1 MKRDSPCEPAV
12 GDTNPDKRPKLDQL
26 DTTGRNNTTLEF
38 EAQADCSAITSAV
51 ANTTPTEPG
60 AIEADEPT
68 PSLSKRKNKTRGSR
82 GRGRDQRARTDRNAE
97 RKGSWA
103 SRGTRNED
111 DKPVDDIGEKAP
123 RLPKKKVA
131 VLIGFCGTGYNGMQ
145 IQREAG
151 TNTIENTLFDA
162 MVKAGAVSKDNSDDP
177 VKVNFQR
184 AARTDAGVHA
194 AGNVVSLKMITE
206 PPDTPDLVAKLNEL
220 LPPEIRVWTFVRAT
234 NAFNSSPV
242 DRTACDSRVYE
253 YMFPSSA
260 LLPPMPGTPMERHTK
275 PETIDPNGPDWEYW
289 SLPDA
294 TKPETMRAWRIGKG
308 QFEALRESAKLYE
321 GTHNFHNFTVGLEHS
336 DPSAL
341 RYMISI
347 DVKEPYVLDGIEW
360 ISVMYH
366 GQSFMLHQRKMT
378 TLLIFTSRTGTPA
391 SSLIPQAFNS
401 PKLLIPKAPAL
412 GLLLQEPRFGTYNKH
427 VLEENELAAGRGETD
442 RVREP
447 IEWEPLR
454 EKIDGFKHAYIYRR
468 IRAEEAKQGVFA
480 AWLKFID
487 SYDGWEFKYLN
498 PRGEIPSEA
507 VVHPEKRKQ
516 GSTNK
521 FREYL
526 WKNPAGKGGESVPDS
541 EDEEGDTIK
550 KPSVDMEG

>member
-1 MKRDSPCEPAV
+1 MYSGISE
-12 GDTNPDKRPKLDQL
+12 KLDRSS
-26 DTTGRNNTTLEF
+26 T
-38 EAQADCSAITSAV
+38 TSAV
-51 ANTTPTEPG
+51 ADTTPAETSAKDAEDS
-60 AIEADEPT
+60 A
-68 PSLSKRKNKTRGSR
+68 PSSSKRKNKPRG
-82 GRGRDQRARTDRNAE
+82 E
-97 RKGSWA
+97 RKGGWA
-103 SRGTRNED
+103 SRGTRDGE
-111 DKPVDDIGEKAP
+111 DKPVDDGEEKAP
-123 RLPKKKVA
+123 RFPKKKVA
-131 VLIGFCGTGYNGMQ
+131 VLIGFCGTGK
-145 IQREAG
+145 QREEG

-177 VKVNFQR
+177 VKVNLQR

-234 NAFNSSPV
+234 NTFNS
-242 DRTACDSRVYE
+242 RACDSRVYE

-260 LLPPMPGTPMERHTK
+260 LLPPMPGTPMEQHTK
-275 PETIDPNGPDWEYW
+275 PELPDLNGPDWEYW
-289 SLPDA
+289 TRPDA

-308 QFEALRESAKLYE
+308 
-321 GTHNFHNFTVGLEHS
+321 THNFHNFTIGLEHS

-347 DVKEPYVLDGIEW
+347 EVKEPYVLDGIEW

-378 TLLIFTSRTGTPA
+378 TLLLLTSRTGTPA
-391 SSLIPQAFNS
+391 ASLIPQTFNS
-401 PKLLIPKAPAL
+401 SKLLIPKAPAL

-427 VLEENELAAGRGETD
+427 ILEENELASGRGQTD

-454 EKIDGFKHAYIYRR
+454 DRIDAFKHAYIYSR
-468 IRAEEAKQGVFA
+468 IRAEEAKHGVFA

-487 SYDGWEFKYLN
+487 DYDGWEFKYLN
-498 PRGEIPSEA
+498 PGGDVPLEA
-507 VVHPEKRKQ
+507 VVHREKRKQ

-526 WKNPAGKGGESVPDS
+526 WKNPSGKGGEGVADS
-541 EDEEGDTIK
+541 EDEAEDVSK
-550 KPSVDMEG
+550 KPNVEMEG